1 MMNRFLSLILASLC
15 AFAMM
20 AGSDD
25 INPSELDFESNLS
38 LPVVPDKAAS
48 AVKTHMS
55 KLAQAL
61 KKRNLD
67 TDLYRSGEIV
77 QIIIPCSEL
86 FAPNDSILKEKGKK
100 LLQPVSQILKSP
112 TMYKVIIAVY
122 ADDTGDDIY
131 ADNLTDLRAN
141 AVDDFLTSIAEVAD
155 VNTVPYGMGRSSS
168 RAPNTSITNRAYNRR
183 VEIFI
188 VPEWNMIKDARA
200 GKL

>member
-1 MMNRFLSLILASLC
+1 MNRFLSLFFASICALA
-15 AFAMM
+15 AIA
-20 AGSDD
+20 ANDD

-48 AVKTHMS
+48 AVTAHMK

-67 TDLYRSGEIV
+67 TDLYRTDQIV

-86 FAPNDSILKEKGKK
+86 FAPNDSVIKEKGKK
-100 LLQPVSQILKSP
+100 LMQPIAQILKSP

-131 ADNLTDLRAN
+131 GEHLTDVRAN
-141 AVDDFLTSIAEVAD
+141 AIDDFLTSIAESAE